1 MSLDEQDPVPPP
13 MKFRS
18 IVRHAYELSMMLT
31 YLQGILL
38 IKKANEDEKWG
49 IDMGEVV
56 RIWRGGCIIRS
67 SVLGRLQN
75 AFGKDEGKVKA
86 GKQAIME
93 RFQGDR
99 QMDWRRALVFAS
111 SRGVPTPAMSASL
124 SYWDALRSETL
135 PQNLIQ
141 AQRDFFGNHGFELKE
156 KQGEFHL

>member
-1 MSLDEQDPVPPP
+1 
-13 MKFRS
+13 
-18 IVRHAYELSMMLT
+18 
-31 YLQGILL
+31 
-38 IKKANEDEKWG
+38 
-49 IDMGEVV
+49 
-56 RIWRGGCIIRS
+56 
-67 SVLGRLQN
+67 
-75 AFGKDEGKVKA
+75 
-86 GKQAIME
+86 ME